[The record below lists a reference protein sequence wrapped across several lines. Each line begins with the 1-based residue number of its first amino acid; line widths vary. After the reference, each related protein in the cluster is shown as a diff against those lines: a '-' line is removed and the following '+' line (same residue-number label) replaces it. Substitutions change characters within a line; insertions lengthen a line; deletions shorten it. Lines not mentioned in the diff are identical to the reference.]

1 MCLLA
6 ASYNKR
12 NKLTKQM
19 HAHIYMLRVG
29 RSACS
34 GGRGRGGRVEVEV
47 QVDVEV
53 QVEVEVEVQAEVQ
66 MQVEVEVECCGKR

>member
-19 HAHIYMLRVG
+19 HAHMLRVG
-29 RSACS
+29 RAACS
-34 GGRGRGGRVEVEV
+34 GGRGGRVEVEV

-66 MQVEVEVECCGKR
+66 MQVEVEVCRSRYR

>member
-19 HAHIYMLRVG
+19 HAHMLRVG

-66 MQVEVEVECCGKR
+66 MQVQVEVCRSRYR